1 VNNNPKEIAYA
12 EQSEAQKLDLY
23 LPSSVSDPCPVII
36 WLHPGGY
43 TTGDKE
49 WVVPIL
55 DDILDRGYAV
65 ASMNYRL
72 ADEARFPAQIFD
84 AKAAVRWTRA
94 NAATYNLNKEAI
106 AAWGVSAG
114 STFAAL
120 LGTTANI
127 SELEDLSM
135 GNPEEPSHVNAVVD
149 LIGPMDFL
157 QMNSQLLELG
167 YQPLRDDVASGI
179 SMLLGGQL
187 AECSEKCQAINPA
200 TYITSDCPPF
210 YLQHG
215 TADHLVPYLQSVN
228 FARALADAIG
238 QENVTLN
245 LIEGVD
251 HFDSDHNSSE
261 NVNKA
266 LDFLD
271 RYLKHQLDSQT
282 T

>member
-1 VNNNPKEIAYA
+1 LFRD
-12 EQSEAQKLDLY
+12 S
-23 LPSSVSDPCPVII
+23 
-36 WLHPGGY
+36 
-43 TTGDKE
+43 
-49 WVVPIL
+49 
-55 DDILDRGYAV
+55 LDRGYAV

-72 ADEARFPAQIFD
+72 ADEACFPAQLFD
-84 AKAAVRWTRA
+84 AKAAVRWIRA

-120 LGTTANI
+120 LGTTANVL
-127 SELEDLSM
+127 ELEDLCM
-135 GNPEEPSHVNAVVD
+135 GNPKESSHVNAVVS

-157 QMNSQLLELG
+157 QMDSQLIQLG
-167 YQPLRDDVASGI
+167 YQPLSDDVVSGI
-179 SMLLGGQL
+179 CMLIGGQVTK
-187 AECSEKCQAINPA
+187 CQEKCQAINPE

-215 TADHLVPYLQSVN
+215 TVDHLVPYLQSVN
-228 FARALADAIG
+228 FARVLIDTIG

-245 LIEGVD
+245 LLEGID
-251 HFDSDHNSSE
+251 HFDLEHNSPE

-271 RYLKHQLDSQT
+271 RYLKH
-282 T
+282 

>member
-1 VNNNPKEIAYA
+1 MNNDLKEIAYA
-12 EQSEAQKLDLY
+12 DQSDAQKLDLY
-23 LPSSVSDPCPVII
+23 IPSSVSDPCPIII

-43 TTGDKE
+43 TRGDKE
-49 WVVPIL
+49 GVVPVL
-55 DDILDRGYAV
+55 SNILDRGYAV
-65 ASMNYRL
+65 ASVNYRL
-72 ADEARFPAQIFD
+72 ADEACFPAQLFD
-84 AKAAVRWTRA
+84 AKAAVRWIRA
-94 NAATYNLNKEAI
+94 NAETYNLNKEAI

-120 LGTTANI
+120 LGTTANV

-135 GNPEEPSHVNAVVD
+135 GSSKESSHVNAVVA
-149 LIGPMDFL
+149 LIGPMDL
-157 QMNSQLLELG
+157 LHMGSQLLQLG
-167 YQPLRDDVASGI
+167 YQPLCDDVVSGI
-179 SMLLGGQL
+179 SMLIGGQL
-187 AECSEKCQAINPA
+187 TECPERCQAINPA
-200 TYITSDCPPF
+200 TYVAANCPPF

-228 FARALADAIG
+228 FARVLIDTIG

-251 HFDSDHNSSE
+251 HFDSDHNSTE

-271 RYLKHQLDSQT
+271 RYLKH
-282 T
+282 

>member
-1 VNNNPKEIAYA
+1 MDNNLKDIAYA
-12 EQSEAQKLDLY
+12 DQSDAQKLDLY
-23 LPSSVSDPCPVII
+23 IPSSTSRPCPVVV

-43 TTGDKE
+43 TRGDKE
-49 WVVPIL
+49 GVMPIL
-55 DDILDRGYAV
+55 DYMLNRGYAV
-65 ASMNYRL
+65 VSMNYRL
-72 ADEARFPAQIFD
+72 ADEASFPAQLFD
-84 AKAAVRWTRA
+84 AKAAVRWVRA

-120 LGTTANI
+120 LGTTANV

-135 GNPEEPSHVNAVVD
+135 GNSEESSHVDAIVA

-157 QMNSQLLELG
+157 HMDSQLLQLG
-167 YQPLRDDVASGI
+167 YQPLSDDVASGI
-179 SMLLGGQL
+179 SMLIGGQIT
-187 AECSEKCQAINPA
+187 ECQGMCQTINPA
-200 TYITSDCPPF
+200 TYMTSDCPPF

-228 FARALADAIG
+228 FARILVDTIG
-238 QENVTLN
+238 QEHVMLN

-271 RYLKHQLDSQT
+271 RYLKH
-282 T
+282 

>member
-1 VNNNPKEIAYA
+1 MSNNLKDIAYA
-12 EQSEAQKLDLY
+12 GQSSAQRLDLY
-23 LPSSVSDPCPVII
+23 LPSSVSDPCPVIV

-43 TTGDKE
+43 TRGDKE
-49 WVVPIL
+49 GVMPVL
-55 DDILDRGYAV
+55 DEILDRGYAV

-72 ADEARFPAQIFD
+72 ADEACFPAQIFD
-84 AKAAVRWTRA
+84 AKAAVRWIKA
-94 NAATYNLNKEAI
+94 NAAAYNLDKEAI

-120 LGTTANI
+120 LGTAAGV

-135 GNPEEPSHVNAVVD
+135 GNQKESSRVNAVVD
-149 LIGPMDFL
+149 LIGPVDFPN
-157 QMNSQLLELG
+157 MNSQLVQLG
-167 YQPLRDDVASGI
+167 YPPLSDDVVSGMA
-179 SMLLGGQL
+179 MLIGGQL
-187 AECSEKCQAINPA
+187 NECPEICRAINPA

-210 YLQHG
+210 YFQHG

-228 FARALADAIG
+228 FARVLVDAIG
-238 QENVTLN
+238 QEHVTLN

-251 HFDSDHNSSE
+251 HFDSDHYSSE

-271 RYLKHQLDSQT
+271 KHLKH
-282 T
+282 